1 VAVSAAPE
9 KETTMARKNLRIK
22 KKKKKRRQGK
32 QKACYFSKM
41 GHVCIDYK
49 DDEFLRRFVT
59 ERGKIAPRRNTGT
72 TARYQRLLSI
82 AIKRARHLAL
92 LPYVREYY
100 R

>member
-1 VAVSAAPE
+1 
-9 KETTMARKNLRIK
+9 MARKNLRIK
-22 KKKKKRRQGK
+22 KKKKKRRHGK
-32 QKACYFSKM
+32 QKACFFSKSGM
-41 GHVCIDYK
+41 IAIDYK

-72 TARYQRLLSI
+72 IPKFQRPLAV

-92 LPYVREYY
+92 LPFVKEYY

>member
-1 VAVSAAPE
+1 MV
-9 KETTMARKNLRIK
+9 
-22 KKKKKRRQGK
+22 GG
-32 QKACYFSKM
+32 SKTGM
-41 GHVCIDYK
+41 IASDYK

-72 TARYQRLLSI
+72 TPKYQRPLAV

-92 LPYVREYY
+92 LPFVKEYY

>member
-1 VAVSAAPE
+1 V
-9 KETTMARKNLRIK
+9 ARKNLRIK
-22 KKKKKRRQGK
+22 KKKKKRRHGK
-32 QKACYFSKM
+32 QKACFFSKSGM
-41 GHVCIDYK
+41 IAIDYK

-72 TARYQRLLSI
+72 IPKFQRPLAV

-92 LPYVREYY
+92 LPFVKEYY